1 MAVSLYQS
9 ALIAQNN
16 GEFKKAGILST
27 FAQASPLLAAM
38 PLVSIQGN
46 SFAWTR
52 EANLGS
58 VEFRAVNG
66 SYAEAAGNVETRSVA
81 LKIIGGDLDVDR
93 FLVQTHGPEVR
104 SAHETMKATLLAQTI
119 AFQVIKGSTTAAG
132 GASANPNGFD
142 GLQVRYGGGFGA
154 TAVVDAGENADQII
168 QNLTTNSGGL
178 SISKLDELIQA
189 VDNPT
194 ALLMPKKVKVW
205 LTARLRSS
213 PSISTNRDEFGRIV
227 TSYAGLPILEADVL
241 GTSTGLQSLGFNENN
256 DSSTSVYCLS
266 MSDMGL
272 QMVQN
277 GGIDVRDLGEQ
288 DSKPVF
294 RTRVEWYCN
303 VVDIHPRCVARLYD
317 VQDVAA
323 QD

>member
-16 GEFKKAGILST
+16 GEFKRAAILQT

-52 EANLGS
+52 TSNLGS

-66 SYAEAAGNVETRSVA
+66 AYTESAGSVEQRSVA
-81 LKIIGGDLDVDR
+81 LKIIGGELDVDR
-93 FLVQTHGPEVR
+93 FLVQTHGPEAR

-119 AFQVIKGSTTAAG
+119 AHQIIKGSTTAIP
-132 GASANPNGFD
+132 GATANANGLD
-142 GLQVRYGGGFGA
+142 GLQARFGAGFGA
-154 TAVVDAGENADQII
+154 NAVSDTGENADQIV
-168 QNLTTNSGGL
+168 QNSGGAAL
-178 SISKLDELIQA
+178 SLKSLDESIQA

-194 ALLMPKKVKVW
+194 HLLMNKKMKVN
-205 LTARLRSS
+205 LTAFLRNSS
-213 PSISTNRDEFGRIV
+213 SISTSRDEFGRIV

-241 GTSTGLQSLGFNENN
+241 GTSAGLQQIGFNENA
-256 DSSTSVYCLS
+256 DSSTSIYVMS

-277 GGIDVRDLGEQ
+277 GIIDVRDLGEQ

-303 VVDIHPRCVARLYD
+303 LVDIHPRCVARLYD
-317 VQDVAA
+317 IQDLTAIA
-323 QD
+323 

>member
-16 GEFKKAGILST
+16 GEFKKAGILQT
-27 FAQASPLLAAM
+27 FAQASPLLGAI
-38 PLVSIQGN
+38 PLVNVQGN

-52 EANLGS
+52 TANLGS
-58 VEFRAVNG
+58 VQFRAVNG
-66 SYAEAAGNVETRSVA
+66 SYTESAGSVETRTVA

-93 FLVQTHGPEVR
+93 FLVQTHGGEVR

-119 AFQVIKGSTTAAG
+119 AYQMIKGSTTAAG
-132 GASANPNGFD
+132 GATADPNGFD
-142 GLQVRYGGGFGA
+142 GLQVRYGGGFTSG
-154 TAVVDAGENADQII
+154 VVDAGENADQII

-178 SISKLDELIQA
+178 SISKVDELIQA

-194 ALLMPKKVKVW
+194 ALYMPKKVKVW

-213 PSISTNRDEFGRIV
+213 PSISTSRDEFGRII

-241 GTSTGLQSLGFNENN
+241 GTSTGLQGLGFNENG

-277 GGIDVRDLGEQ
+277 GGIEVRDLGEQ
-288 DSKPVF
+288 DTKPVY

-303 VVDIHPRCVARLYD
+303 LVDIHPRCVARLYD

>member
-16 GEFKKAGILST
+16 GEDKRAAILQT

-52 EANLGS
+52 ESNLGS

-66 SYAEAAGNVETRSVA
+66 QYTEAAGTVEQRSVA

-93 FLVQTHGPEVR
+93 FLVQTHGPEAR

-119 AFQVIKGSTTAAG
+119 AHQIIKGSTTAIP
-132 GASANPNGFD
+132 GATANANGFD
-142 GLQVRYGGGFGA
+142 GLQARFGAGFGFNPVSD
-154 TAVVDAGENADQII
+154 TGENADQII
-168 QNLTTNSGGL
+168 QNSGGAAL
-178 SISKLDELIQA
+178 SLKSLDEAIQA
-189 VDNPT
+189 VDSPT
-194 ALLMPKKVKVW
+194 HLLMAKKTKVNM
-205 LTARLRSS
+205 TAFLRNSS
-213 PSISTNRDEFGRIV
+213 SISTSRDEFGRII

-241 GTSTGLQSLGFNENN
+241 GTSSGLQQIGFNENN
-256 DSSTSVYCLS
+256 DSSTSIYVLS

-303 VVDIHPRCVARLYD
+303 LVDIHPRCVARLYD
-317 VQDVAA
+317 ISDATAVA
-323 QD
+323 

>member
-16 GEFKKAGILST
+16 GEFKRAAILQT

-52 EANLGS
+52 ESNLGS

-66 SYAEAAGNVETRSVA
+66 SYTEAAGSVEQRSVA

-93 FLVQTHGPEVR
+93 FLVQTHGPEAR

-119 AFQVIKGSTTAAG
+119 AHQIIKGSTTAIG
-132 GASANPNGFD
+132 GATANVNGFD
-142 GLQVRYGGGFGA
+142 GLQARFGAGFGA
-154 TAVVDAGENADQII
+154 NAVQDSGENADQII
-168 QNLTTNSGGL
+168 QNSGGAAL
-178 SISKLDELIQA
+178 SLKSLDEAIQA

-194 ALLMPKKVKVW
+194 HLLMAKKTKVNM
-205 LTARLRSS
+205 TAFLRNSS
-213 PSISTNRDEFGRIV
+213 SISTSRDEFGRIV

-241 GTSTGLQSLGFNENN
+241 GTSAGLQQIGFNENN
-256 DSSTSVYCLS
+256 DSSTSIYVMS

-303 VVDIHPRCVARLYD
+303 LVDIHPRCVARLFD
-317 VQDVAA
+317 ISDATA
-323 QD
+323 IA

>member
-16 GEFKKAGILST
+16 GEFKKAGILQT

-38 PLVSIQGN
+38 PLVSVQGN

-52 EANLGS
+52 QANLGS
-58 VEFRAVNG
+58 VQFRAVNG
-66 SYAEAAGNVETRSVA
+66 SYTEAAGSVETRSVA

-93 FLVQTHGPEVR
+93 FLVQTHGGETR

-119 AFQVIKGSTTAAG
+119 AYQIIKGSTTAAG
-132 GASANPNGFD
+132 GATADPNGFD

-168 QNLTTNSGGL
+168 ENNGASQAL
-178 SISKLDELIQA
+178 SILKLDETIQA

-194 ALLMPKKVKVW
+194 NLLMSKKMKVNM
-205 LTARLRSS
+205 TGFLRNSS
-213 PSISTNRDEFGRIV
+213 SISTSRDEFGRLI

-241 GTSTGLQSLGFNENN
+241 GTSTGLQALGFNENA
-256 DSSTSVYCLS
+256 DSSTSIYVLS
-266 MSDMGL
+266 ASDMGL

-277 GGIDVRDLGEQ
+277 GGIEVRDLGEQ

-303 VVDIHPRCVARLYD
+303 VVDIHPRCVARLYHID
-317 VQDVAA
+317 DRIAVA
-323 QD
+323 

>member
-16 GEFKKAGILST
+16 GEFKKAGILQT
-27 FAQASPLLAAM
+27 FAQASPLLGAI
-38 PLVSIQGN
+38 PLVNVQGN

-52 EANLGS
+52 EANLGA
-58 VEFRAVNG
+58 VQFRAVNG
-66 SYAEAAGNVETRSVA
+66 SYTEAAGTVETRTVP

-93 FLVQTHGPEVR
+93 YLVQTHGSEVR

-119 AFQVIKGSTTAAG
+119 AYQIIKGSVTAAG
-132 GASANPNGFD
+132 GATADPNGFD

-154 TAVVDAGENADQII
+154 TAVVDGGENADQII
-168 QNLTTNSGGL
+168 QNSGGAAL
-178 SISKLDELIQA
+178 SIKSLDEAIQA

-194 ALLMPKKVKVW
+194 HLLMAKKTKVNI
-205 LTARLRSS
+205 TAFMRSS
-213 PSISTNRDEFGRIV
+213 ASLATSRDEFGRII
-227 TSYAGLPILEADVL
+227 TTYAGLPILEADVL
-241 GTSTGLQSLGFNENN
+241 GTSTGLQGLGFNENN
-256 DSSTSVYCLS
+256 DSSTSIYVLS
-266 MSDMGL
+266 ATDMGL

-277 GGIDVRDLGEQ
+277 GGIEVRDLGEQ

-317 VQDVAA
+317 ISDATA
-323 QD
+323 IA

>member
-27 FAQASPLLAAM
+27 FAEASPLLGAM
-38 PLVSIQGN
+38 PMVTVQGN

-52 EANLGS
+52 EANLGA
-58 VEFRAVNG
+58 VQFRALNG
-66 SYAEAAGNVETRSVA
+66 SYSEAAGSVETRSVA

-93 FLVQTHGPEVR
+93 YLVQTHGPDVR
-104 SAHETMKATLLAQTI
+104 SAHETMKAKLLAQTI
-119 AFQVIKGSTTAAG
+119 AYQIIKGSTTAAG
-132 GASANPNGFD
+132 GATADPNGFD
-142 GLQVRYGGGFGA
+142 GLQVRYGGGFGG

-168 QNLTTNSGGL
+168 LNSGGAAL
-178 SISKLDELIQA
+178 SIKSLDEAIQA

-194 ALLMPKKVKVW
+194 HLLMAKKTKVNM
-205 LTARLRSS
+205 TAFMRNASS
-213 PSISTNRDEFGRIV
+213 LATSRDEFGRII
-227 TSYAGLPILEADVL
+227 TTYAGLPILEADVL
-241 GTSTGLQSLGFNENN
+241 GTSTGLQGLGFNENN
-256 DSSTSVYCLS
+256 TSSTSIYVLS
-266 MSDMGL
+266 ASDMGL

-303 VVDIHPRCVARLYD
+303 VVDIHPRCVARLYGITD
-317 VQDVAA
+317 ATA
-323 QD
+323 IA